1 MSELGFSEP
10 GNGMDMEMAAAA
22 VLADNKDVKV
32 MLRVLGNNLKDS
44 LGDRVQ
50 VTRASGGL
58 LHRQS
63 EEAVKAITVH
73 LSQDDYEAHL
83 EGGTV
88 RCTVGRSSGGIRIRN
103 EELPVEQW
111 LARLLAALKDEAVNN
126 QSARAALQSVII
138 GGGA

>member
-1 MSELGFSEP
+1 MSELGFPEP
-10 GNGMDMEMAAAA
+10 GDGMDMEMAAAA

-32 MLRVLGNNLKDS
+32 MLRVLGNNLRDS
-44 LGDRVQ
+44 LGDRVL

-63 EEAVKAITVH
+63 EEVKAITVR

-103 EELPVEQW
+103 EQLPVEQW

-126 QSARAALQSVII
+126 ESARAALQSVII

>member
-1 MSELGFSEP
+1 MSELGFPEP
-10 GNGMDMEMAAAA
+10 GDGMDMEMAAAA

-58 LHRQS
+58 LRRQS
-63 EEAVKAITVH
+63 EEVKAITVH

-103 EELPVEQW
+103 EQVPVEQW